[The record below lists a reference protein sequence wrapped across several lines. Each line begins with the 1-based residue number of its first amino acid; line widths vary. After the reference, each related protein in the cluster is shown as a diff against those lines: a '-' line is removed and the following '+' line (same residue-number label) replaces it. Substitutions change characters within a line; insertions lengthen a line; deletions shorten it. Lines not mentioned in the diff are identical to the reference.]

1 MSALSHLAGA
11 LGVPADEVGYL
22 EGYDDTLLERLRVL
36 VETAVATE
44 SASTEKALRD
54 GLVHIPRPLRG
65 AAKGL
70 LFPEAKS

>member
-1 MSALSHLAGA
+1 MSALSQLAGA
-11 LGVPADEVGYL
+11 LGVPDDEVAHL
-22 EGYDDTLLERLRVL
+22 EGYDDSNLDRLRAL

-44 SASTEKALRD
+44 SASTEQALLD

-65 AAKGL
+65 AAKAL